1 MNFTF
6 LDIYKIRPSNI
17 GWLLLV
23 PGGEDISA
31 KHVKFPLIREREDFN
46 SRGVDLVVGDVD
58 QPGAEET
65 SPANCQ
71 HHTDGVRGQV
81 MLNAVDIRNLDSY
94 SFSDIQFSMNGQA
107 EKIMMIFFILPS
119 L

>member
-31 KHVKFPLIREREDFN
+31 KHVKCPLIREREDN
-46 SRGVDLVVGDVD
+46 SRGVELVVGDVD
-58 QPGAEET
+58 QPGDEET
-65 SPANCQ
+65 RPAYCQ
-71 HHTDGVRGQV
+71 QDMDVVGGQT
-81 MLNAVDIRNLDSY
+81 MLIAVDILDSH
-94 SFSDIQFSMNGQA
+94 SLPDIQSSVNGQTK
-107 EKIMMIFFILPS
+107 KIMVIDNDILQ
-119 L
+119 